1 MTNSPTT
8 LRSHFATTV
17 VAVVCS
23 LSFVPVFAQ
32 SRPMTIGTGAVTGVY
47 YAAGGSI
54 CKAVNRDRATHGIRC
69 LVEVSQGSTANIDS
83 LARGNVSMALVQS
96 DVQYRAAKGEGAFA
110 KSAVQAD
117 LRSVFGLY
125 AETFTAMATPDV
137 GAKSFADLKGR
148 KVSLGVAGSGSR
160 TTVEDLL
167 SIYGFQATDFAA
179 VTERS
184 ADEQGYALCEKK
196 IDAALYVVGH
206 PVTHITRT
214 TKDCGAQLVGMAD
227 PDRERV
233 VAARP
238 YFVKSEIS
246 AGTYANQTSAVTSVG
261 MVATVTTMAS
271 VPEATVYAVVKGVFD
286 NFDEFKRLH
295 PAFSQLDPKRMVSE
309 GLSAPLHPGALKYYK
324 EKGWVQ

>member
-1 MTNSPTT
+1 
-8 LRSHFATTV
+8 
-17 VAVVCS
+17 
-23 LSFVPVFAQ
+23 
-32 SRPMTIGTGAVTGVY
+32 MTIGTGAVTGVY

-54 CKAVNRDRATHGIRC
+54 CKALNRDRAAHGLRC

-83 LARGNVSMALVQS
+83 LARGNVNMALVQS
-96 DVQYRAAKGEGAFA
+96 DVQYRATKGEGAFA

-125 AETFTAMATPDV
+125 AEAFTVMAAADV
-137 GAKSFADLKGR
+137 GAKDFADLKGR
-148 KVSLGVAGSGSR
+148 KVSLGIAGSGSR

-167 SIYGFQATDFAA
+167 SIYGMQTTDFAG

-196 IDAALYVVGH
+196 IEAALYVVGH

-214 TKDCGAQLVGMAD
+214 TKDCGAQLVGMAEVARD
-227 PDRERV
+227 RV

-238 YFVKSEIS
+238 YFVKSEIP
-246 AGTYANQTSAVTSVG
+246 AGTYSNQTSAVPTVG
-261 MVATVTTMAS
+261 LIATLTTTAS

-295 PAFSQLDPKRMVSE
+295 PAFSQLDPRRMASE